1 MPNTIN
7 NKKIIIIGA
16 GISGLAACKQ
26 LIEYGFDATILEARE
41 RCGGRI
47 WTDDTLGI
55 HLGLGANWMHGT
67 DGNPL
72 MPIAKKT
79 HTDMV
84 LLDPATSIVYDV
96 AGKIISSD
104 DKKKFEKK
112 FENILAQAK
121 EFALNLDK
129 DISLAAA
136 LSHFIK
142 RDQLSK
148 VELDLFETRLNFIEG
163 YIGASY
169 ENLSAQHWD
178 DEETFSGGNNF
189 LTSSYKPI
197 LDYIGDSC
205 PVQLN
210 TVVTAVNVRNNN
222 IEIITNKNN
231 FYADAVVVTVPL
243 GVLKKN
249 RIAFNPPLP
258 EYKQKALNHLGMGL
272 FNLTAMKFPK
282 EFWPNDCQIMRLH
295 QSAKPSNQA
304 YFNLRHYIPTPILIG
319 LRGGDTALTLENFS
333 DEELMNQ
340 IMQHFKKLFG
350 EAIPEPEAFV
360 NTRWASDPF
369 SYGSYSYIP
378 PGASTD
384 DHDAIA
390 MTVDNRLYFAGEA
403 TSSKYPATTH
413 GAYLSGLR
421 EADKIKSHFVN

>member
-1 MPNTIN
+1 MPNSTN
-7 NKKIIIIGA
+7 KKKIIIIGA

-26 LIEYGFDATILEARE
+26 LIEYGFDATVIEARD
-41 RCGGRI
+41 RIGGRI
-47 WTDDTLGI
+47 WIDNTLGI
-55 HLGLGANWMHGT
+55 QLGLGANWMHGT
-67 DGNPL
+67 EGNPL
-72 MPIAKKT
+72 LPIAKKT
-79 HTDMV
+79 QTEMV
-84 LLDPATSIVYDV
+84 LLDATTSIVYDDD
-96 AGKIISSD
+96 GKIISSN
-104 DKKKFEKK
+104 DKKNFDTKFV
-112 FENILAQAK
+112 NILEQAK

-129 DISLAAA
+129 DISLAEA

-142 RDQLSK
+142 REQLST
-148 VELDLFETRLNFIEG
+148 VELDLFDTRLNFIEG
-163 YIGASY
+163 YIGASC
-169 ENLSAQHWD
+169 ENLSAKHWD
-178 DEETFSGGNNF
+178 DEETFIGGNHF

-197 LDYIGDSC
+197 LNYIGDSC
-205 PVQLN
+205 PVQLK
-210 TVVTAVNVRNNN
+210 TIVTAINVRSND
-222 IEIITNKNN
+222 IEIITDKNN

-249 RIAFNPPLP
+249 RIIFNPPLP
-258 EYKQKALNHLGMGL
+258 EYKLKALNHLGMGL
-272 FNLTAMKFPK
+272 FNLTAIKFPK
-282 EFWPNDCQIMRLH
+282 EFWPNEYHIMRLH
-295 QSAKPSNQA
+295 QTSKPSIQA
-304 YFNLRHYIPTPILIG
+304 YFNLRHYISKPILIG
-319 LRGGDTALTLENFS
+319 LRGGDTALALENFS

-340 IMQHFKKLFG
+340 IMHDFRKIFG
-350 EAIPEPEAFV
+350 AATPEPEAYV